1 MWRSS
6 TRKNPAPPPP
16 STLPRF
22 PPLPAARRKNRSAC
36 ELLDLILGFQFWLQV
51 DKFVKYLKYQLDYTV
66 INLDQR
72 TSFLRFCKEMN
83 FPYLN
88 NYDAELAWPLI
99 LDNFV
104 EWIREKQC

>member
-1 MWRSS
+1 HPQKATVLLLRLASIGPEG
-6 TRKNPAPPPP
+6 RCGDPPRGNPAPPPP

-36 ELLDLILGFQFWLQV
+36 ELLDLILGFQFWPQV

-83 FPYLN
+83 FPYL
-88 NYDAELAWPLI
+88 
-99 LDNFV
+99 
-104 EWIREKQC
+104 KQL